1 MTESDICHKCKRPK
15 TAGTTGGFITQFI
28 DICACDALA
37 QSQFSTITVC
47 ADCGKRIPTRA
58 GSITQWVFREGS
70 CECARPHPVKKSID
84 SFVQPTFEG
93 FREDQEEEELSLT
106 AEQFPVDRYKAVA
119 ALGQG
124 AAGTV
129 YLCRDRLL
137 GKKVAVKTL
146 LNLSADQLVGFQE
159 EARATARLS
168 HPNIVTVLD
177 FGATDCGVPY
187 MVMDYIPGISMEAH
201 IKTYGPLDEETSRQI
216 FYRLSQALGY
226 AHDQG
231 IYHRDLKPSNIIL
244 FETESGIDLRLIDFG
259 IAKVKEVSGLIT
271 IYQEKTL
278 AGTPLYMAPDT
289 VRGLDYDQRS
299 EVYSLG
305 CVLFETLSGFPPF
318 QGETA
323 METISNHASQPIPS
337 LATYL
342 EEPAI
347 EMDWIISKCLAK
359 DKEERFQSMEELGS
373 ALQGATTFDAHSSK
387 HETTRTEKTKD
398 PTPTRLVTIG
408 ALALLLVGSATVYVL
423 LQNNAKILSA
433 SKTLKKESVT
443 SDESEKSKNEVQDVS
458 YFIASAGEEKPYLV
472 HREKGKYLV
481 QGLVKRNKESLKF
494 LINNRNIENLEF
506 SQDDLGGD
514 TLAYL
519 ASLPSL
525 KGLTISYCDIDKDT
539 LALVGSLSDL
549 NRMTIV
555 NSPVNNSDYSELTGL
570 SNVREFYLWGV
581 PGKEAILRNISKLKS
596 IEFLGL
602 RDCRYLCDNGIE
614 LLTALPKL
622 RALEVVGTPIKGK
635 NIDSLK
641 RLEKLQG
648 LELTEFNE
656 KIVEGLKDMNLLS
669 LSIAHN
675 HDITDKDLMAAAK
688 IKSLKFLHVKECK
701 KISPAFK
708 KYFGS
713 LSPNVKV
720 LMEGSELIAPISLEP

>member
-15 TAGTTGGFITQFI
+15 TAGTTGGFVTQFI
-28 DICACDALA
+28 DICACNALA

-47 ADCGKRIPTRA
+47 SDCGKHIPRRA

-70 CECARPHPVKKSID
+70 CECARPHPVEKSID
-84 SFVQPTFEG
+84 SFVQPAFEG
-93 FREDQEEEELSLT
+93 FREDQEEEELPLT
-106 AEQFPVDRYKAVA
+106 AEKFPVERYKAVA

-124 AAGTV
+124 AAGAV

-137 GKKVAVKTL
+137 NKKVAVKTL
-146 LNLSADQLVGFQE
+146 LNLSADQLVGFQD

-177 FGATDCGVPY
+177 FGATESGVPY
-187 MVMDYIPGISMEAH
+187 MVMDYVPGISLEAH
-201 IKTYGPLDEETSRQI
+201 IKTYGPMDEETTRQI

-231 IYHRDLKPSNIIL
+231 IFHRDIKPSNIIL

-271 IYQEKTL
+271 LYQEKTL
-278 AGTPLYMAPDT
+278 AGTPRYMAPDT
-289 VRGLDYDQRS
+289 VQGLDYDQRS

-305 CVLFETLSGFPPF
+305 CVLFETLTGTTPF

-323 METISNHASQPIPS
+323 METISNHASQPVPT
-337 LATYL
+337 LGAY
-342 EEPAI
+342 I
-347 EMDWIISKCLAK
+347 EDAGTEIEWIVDKCLSK
-359 DKEERFQSMEELGS
+359 EKEERFQSMEELGN
-373 ALQGATTFDAHSSK
+373 ALQDATSFDASHSKTAIARSEKTNDPTSPKLVALGALMLLLIGGATA
-387 HETTRTEKTKD
+387 
-398 PTPTRLVTIG
+398 
-408 ALALLLVGSATVYVL
+408 YVL
-423 LQNNAKILSA
+423 LHNNSNKPAESKAAK
-433 SKTLKKESVT
+433 KKPVT
-443 SDESEKSKNEVQDVS
+443 KNETERTKNADQDVS
-458 YFIASAGEEKPYLV
+458 YFISSVGEEKPYLV
-472 HREKGKYLV
+472 KRDKGKYLV
-481 QGLVKRNKESLKF
+481 QGLVKRKKDSLRF
-494 LINNRNIENLEF
+494 LIDNKKIENLEF

-514 TLAYL
+514 TLADL
-519 ASLPSL
+519 SSLPSL
-525 KGLTISYCDIDKDT
+525 KGLTISYCDIDKET
-539 LALVGSLSDL
+539 LKIVGRLSKL
-549 NRMTIV
+549 KRLTIV
-555 NSPVNNSDYSELTGL
+555 NSPVNDCDYSELTGL
-570 SNVREFYLWGV
+570 SNIREFYLWGV
-581 PGKEAILRNISKLKS
+581 PGKEEILRNISKLKT

-614 LLTALPKL
+614 LLTVLPKL
-622 RALEVVGTPIKGK
+622 HALELVGTPIKGK

-641 RLEKLQG
+641 KLKKLRG
-648 LELTEFNE
+648 LELTEFNDE
-656 KIVEGLKDMNLLS
+656 IVEGLKDVNLLS

-688 IKSLKFLHVKECK
+688 IKSIKFLHVKECK

-713 LSPNVKV
+713 VAANVKV